1 MSSIMTV
8 ILPIAIVLIIVGIV
22 FFISKV
28 GKDFISIKITHW
40 LLIIYVSVLVLS
52 TALIPFV
59 TVDRKERETTK
70 QEEMIKLVMNYL
82 RSFIKGKGIRSM
94 TIIYYNRT
102 VSLTIKIKL

>member
-1 MSSIMTV
+1 MTA

-70 QEEMIKLVMNYL
+70 QEEMDQA
-82 RSFIKGKGIRSM
+82 S
-94 TIIYYNRT
+94 
-102 VSLTIKIKL
+102 